1 MAGTAL
7 LQHRFSNLFKED
19 AMNKKL
25 IALAVAAAALAPAA
39 FAGDNE
45 VVLYGQVNIGIQ
57 STTSQSEAVVF
68 GNAAPGQLRVEN
80 LSSRI
85 GFKGE
90 EALGGGMKA
99 YFKVET
105 GFKADEPSAGG
116 TGSTS
121 SRFGSREAWVGLKG
135 DFGQVGLGR
144 GKSPYTN
151 ATEEFDP
158 FYQDAS
164 LGLTANTLS
173 QYRQNNSIRYDY
185 SSGPVSFA
193 ISNSFGE
200 DKSSANSASN
210 EVSAMFKYNAGA
222 FSVVA
227 GYNGKKPGGMS
238 NQQSVLLG
246 GTATLGDLSL
256 SLAAQNRDQ
265 LVNAGGSTKKVTDAL
280 FLATYGMGDLSL
292 NAGLIAWDK
301 NTGKTVDAHG
311 NWVGTNAK
319 TQLNLGAFY
328 NLSKRTVV
336 TAEYTENYGGTKNA
350 NVFSLALNHS
360 F

>member
-1 MAGTAL
+1 
-7 LQHRFSNLFKED
+7 
-19 AMNKKL
+19 
-25 IALAVAAAALAPAA
+25 
-39 FAGDNE
+39 
-45 VVLYGQVNIGIQ
+45 
-57 STTSQSEAVVF
+57 VVF
-68 GNAAPGQLRVEN
+68 GNAGPGQLRVEN

-105 GFKADEPSAGG
+105 GFKADEPAAGS
-116 TGSTS
+116 GSTS

-164 LGLTANTLS
+164 LGLTANTVS
-173 QYRQNNSIRYDY
+173 QYRQNNTIRYDY
-185 SSGPVSFA
+185 SSGPVSLA

-200 DKSSANSASN
+200 DKTSTHSASN
-210 EVSAMFKYNAGA
+210 EVSAMFKYGA
-222 FSVVA
+222 EGFSVVA
-227 GYNGKKPGGMS
+227 GYNGLKPSGAS
-238 NQQSVLLG
+238 NRQSVLLG
-246 GTATLGDLSL
+246 GTATMGDLSL

-265 LVNAGGSTKKVTDAL
+265 VVNAAGSTKKVTDAL
-280 FLATYGMGDLSL
+280 LLATYGMGDLSL

-301 NTGKTVDAHG
+301 NTGKSVDVNG
-311 NWVGTNAK
+311 NWVGPNAK
-319 TQLNLGAFY
+319 TQVNLGAFY

-336 TAEYTENYGGTKNA
+336 TVEYTENYTGVKNA